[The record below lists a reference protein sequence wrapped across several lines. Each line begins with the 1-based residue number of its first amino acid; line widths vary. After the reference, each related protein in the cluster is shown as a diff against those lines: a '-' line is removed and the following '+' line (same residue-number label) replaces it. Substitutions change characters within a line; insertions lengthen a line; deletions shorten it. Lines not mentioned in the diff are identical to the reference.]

1 MLRSFF
7 AGVSGLRAQQQM
19 MDVIGN
25 NIANVNTNGY
35 KSSSAVFADLLS
47 QMTNGAGV
55 PTSTQGGTNPTQ
67 IGLGVTVAGVIGN
80 FNQGAMQYTGRSTDL
95 ALRVQ
100 INPAELLEVVKKE
113 IECRNLSRACG
124 TLGKRAG
131 LGVIVLN
138 VSLAMFNLKLRTFL
152 ARFRLTLSPEMQDL
166 LDNLFSETPALQEE
180 QKIKQTA
187 QVVREDKAQFVLR
200 EQMALLEQN
209 IELLRAIEKILAT
222 QQAPTAVTPALPPSG
237 HGHGHKKGVGSGQG
251 PSSGTGTGTKGNKP
265 PKGKP
270 PGPQGGTP

>member
-1 MLRSFF
+1 MEPTDRQKAFLLKYLPQDRTWDDVLTGPPE
-7 AGVSGLRAQQQM
+7 AIGTLADTVWQARARLGMVSLLPDQRQGF
-19 MDVIGN
+19 G
-25 NIANVNTNGY
+25 T
-35 KSSSAVFADLLS
+35 LLS
-47 QMTNGAGV
+47 QNPNLRQTTTKYAGLLERR
-55 PTSTQGGTNPTQ
+55 P
-67 IGLGVTVAGVIGN
+67 
-80 FNQGAMQYTGRSTDL
+80 DL

-187 QVVREDKAQFVLR
+187 QVQRGDKAQFVLR

-209 IELLRAIEKILAT
+209 IELLQAIEKILAT
-222 QQAPTAVTPALPPSG
+222 QQAPTAVAPALPPSG
-237 HGHGHKKGVGSGQG
+237 HGPGHKKGVGSGQG
-251 PSSGTGTGTKGNKP
+251 PSSGTGTGTKGKKP